1 MKIQYAI
8 KTAFKGL
15 RVNRSRSALTILGI
29 VIGITAIMTIM
40 SVGKGAE
47 GLILNQ
53 LGAMGSDMIVIRP
66 GREPSGFSDMA
77 ETIFSDSLKNR
88 DVEALQKKTNVPGLK
103 EVATAVIVTG
113 GASYQSETFNR
124 AMILGSQVE
133 FFGKFLDL
141 YPEEGIFFDDV
152 DIRNKASV
160 AVIGQKVREELFG
173 NADPIGKNIKIK
185 DRNFRVVGTFPK
197 RGQSSFVNVDDLV
210 IVPSSTAQYYL
221 LGIDHYNEVIVTAES
236 PEVVDEVVHDIK
248 MTLREMHSITDPS
261 KDDFFIVTQE
271 GMVQQVNTIMGVLTA
286 FLSAVVAIS
295 LLVGGIG
302 VMNIM
307 LVSVTERTREIGL
320 RKALGATEADILF
333 QFLLE
338 AVILTGAGGVIGIIF
353 GILLSL
359 LVSFVMTN
367 FLGFDWVFVV
377 PVMGAILGIG
387 VSGLVGLVFGIYPA
401 KQAAAKSPIEA
412 LRYE

>member
-1 MKIQYAI
+1 
-8 KTAFKGL
+8 
-15 RVNRSRSALTILGI
+15 
-29 VIGITAIMTIM
+29 
-40 SVGKGAE
+40 
-47 GLILNQ
+47 
-53 LGAMGSDMIVIRP
+53 
-66 GREPSGFSDMA
+66 
-77 ETIFSDSLKNR
+77 
-88 DVEALQKKTNVPGLK
+88 
-103 EVATAVIVTG
+103 
-113 GASYQSETFNR
+113 
-124 AMILGSQVE
+124 
-133 FFGKFLDL
+133 
-141 YPEEGIFFDDV
+141 
-152 DIRNKASV
+152 
-160 AVIGQKVREELFG
+160 
-173 NADPIGKNIKIK
+173 
-185 DRNFRVVGTFPK
+185 
-197 RGQSSFVNVDDLV
+197 VNVDDLV